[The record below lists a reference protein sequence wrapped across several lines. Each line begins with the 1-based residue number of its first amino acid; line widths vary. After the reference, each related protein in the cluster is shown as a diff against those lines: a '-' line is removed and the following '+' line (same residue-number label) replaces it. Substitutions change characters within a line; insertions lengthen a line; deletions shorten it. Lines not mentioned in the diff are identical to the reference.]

1 MNRLR
6 IKAVIRKEFYHLI
19 RDYRSLYLAFIIPLM
34 LIILFG
40 YALSL
45 DVDNVETVVVDYDR
59 SDGSRD
65 FIRKLDASSYFNISA
80 SLSDTNAAT
89 TYIDRDETKV
99 AIIIPAD
106 FTRDIR
112 ADRETTLQIL
122 IDGSDPNF
130 AGIIRG
136 YLLAFTEQY
145 NQKLLFNFLNR
156 QGREEIKPPVNG
168 RSRIW
173 FNEELESRNF
183 IIPGLIAII
192 IMIVGALLTSLI
204 IAREYENG
212 TMETIKSLPVKAG
225 EFLFGK
231 AFPYFII
238 GLTDVLVAVLL
249 GQLLFGVLMKGNFW
263 LLLVASSLY
272 LAVALSLGLLI
283 STATKS
289 QLLANQTAILTTY
302 LPSLLLSNFVFPVVN
317 MPPFL
322 QLLTYIVPATYFI
335 DILNGIYLKNMGFDY
350 LWPSMLILALISAFF
365 TTVNYI
371 LLKKEGL

>member
-1 MNRLR
+1 
-6 IKAVIRKEFYHLI
+6 
-19 RDYRSLYLAFIIPLM
+19 
-34 LIILFG
+34 
-40 YALSL
+40 
-45 DVDNVETVVVDYDR
+45 
-59 SDGSRD
+59 
-65 FIRKLDASSYFNISA
+65 
-80 SLSDTNAAT
+80 
-89 TYIDRDETKV
+89 
-99 AIIIPAD
+99 
-106 FTRDIR
+106 
-112 ADRETTLQIL
+112 
-122 IDGSDPNF
+122 
-130 AGIIRG
+130 
-136 YLLAFTEQY
+136 
-145 NQKLLFNFLNR
+145 
-156 QGREEIKPPVNG
+156 
-168 RSRIW
+168 
-173 FNEELESRNF
+173 
-183 IIPGLIAII
+183 
-192 IMIVGALLTSLI
+192 
-204 IAREYENG
+204 
-212 TMETIKSLPVKAG
+212 VKAG

-249 GQLLFGVLMKGNFW
+249 GQLLFGVVMKGNFW